1 MPSICLPVVKMEYFK
16 ILNLN
21 KEPFSNSP
29 EPEFFYESLQHVQC
43 LQNLELAIRLRRGL
57 NVVIGDVGTG
67 KTTLCRQLI
76 NKFDGYNNVKTFL
89 LLDPAFSTPTEFL
102 TALFKMFGIDIIH
115 DSSATEWQL
124 KEIIKN
130 YIFEQGV
137 VKDNTV
143 VLIIDEGQKIPD
155 MCLEILREFLNYE
168 TNEYKLLQIVI
179 FAQREF
185 ENTLRERSN
194 FTDRINFLHELGPL
208 NFRDT
213 RSMIRYRI
221 MKASKS
227 GGSPLHFTYPAMR
240 AIYNTTGGYPRKI
253 VMLCHQIMLTV
264 IVQNRTKVHWSLVHA
279 CARRK
284 MSETKMI
291 VPWKKI
297 TVYSVL
303 LAILLILGFGTD
315 HIKHMIHSGAMHVLK
330 VPLIEE
336 KDPPRYEGT
345 TAISQNIQP
354 RKNMERI
361 HLSKPQ
367 KSQSATVVDQPIIDD
382 QQNKKGKGNSVKV
395 HVVQSTGIRQADAAP
410 VPASDVAPQAI
421 ARPAVLG
428 RLRVE
433 EGGIVSKM
441 IAGIYGYCQP
451 GYLRRVKKVNPHIED
466 LNHVKT
472 GYVINIPAIPIDAD
486 PQPGEYWV
494 QVCEKSSL
502 AEAQKFLQQCAGKTP
517 SVRLVP
523 NWNSRDGLRFSILL
537 RDCFMN
543 EASAR
548 SAITKLP
555 PVFED
560 ATIRSDWLNDTVFF
574 TNFRTSER
582 GEHY

>member
-1 MPSICLPVVKMEYFK
+1 VPSGCLLVVKMEYFK
-16 ILNLN
+16 ILNLV
-21 KEPFSNSP
+21 KEPFSTSP

-76 NKFDGYNNVKTFL
+76 NKFDGYRNIKTFL

-102 TALFKMFGIDIIH
+102 TALFKMFGIENIPH
-115 DSSATEWQL
+115 SSVTEWQL
-124 KEIIKN
+124 KEIVKN

-137 VKDNTV
+137 VKDNTI

-179 FAQREF
+179 FAQKEF
-185 ENTLRERSN
+185 QNTLRKRSN
-194 FTDRINFLHELGPL
+194 FTDRINFLYELGPL
-208 NFRDT
+208 SFSDT

-221 MKASKS
+221 MKASRS
-227 GGSPLHFTYPAMR
+227 GVTPLHFTYPAMR
-240 AIYNTTGGYPRKI
+240 AIYRTTGGYPRKI

-264 IVQNRTKVHWSLVHA
+264 IVQNRTKVHWSLVRA

-291 VPWKKI
+291 VPWKKV
-297 TVYSVL
+297 TVYSFL
-303 LAILLILGFGTD
+303 LIMLLILGFGNDT
-315 HIKHMIHSGAMHVLK
+315 IKHMVNTGAMHVLR
-330 VPLIEE
+330 VPVIGE
-336 KDPPRYEGT
+336 KGVPHYGE
-345 TAISQNIQP
+345 TAVISQSIQP
-354 RKNMERI
+354 KKNMEHI
-361 HLSKPQ
+361 PLSKPQ
-367 KSQSATVVDQPIIDD
+367 KTQSAALVDVPIIDD
-382 QQNKKGKGNSVKV
+382 RETTIGKDKSINVP
-395 HVVQSTGIRQADAAP
+395 VVDSTGIREADAAP

-421 ARPAVLG
+421 EHPAVLG
-428 RLRVE
+428 QLRVE
-433 EGGIVSKM
+433 EGWIVSKM

-451 GYLRRVKKVNPHIED
+451 GYLGRVKKVNPHIED
-466 LNHVKT
+466 LNHVET
-472 GYVINIPAIPIDAD
+472 GYVINVPAIPIKAD

-494 QVCEKSSL
+494 QVSEKNSL
-502 AEAQKFLQQCAGKTP
+502 GEAQKFLQQCAGKTP
-517 SVRLVP
+517 AVRLVP

-543 EASAR
+543 EASAQ
-548 SAITKLP
+548 SAMKKLP
-555 PVFED
+555 PVFDD
-560 ATIRSDWLNDTVFF
+560 ATVRSGWLNDTIFF